1 MTKNKWL
8 TIALVISLGVN
19 LLLVGFTLGSKFRG
33 PPSSMMINPMFG
45 LMRYADTLPMERRA
59 ELLKSM
65 RSFRPERAQF
75 RQMRELQDNLRNEIR
90 RDPLDPVVLK
100 TALSALHNQMQ
111 AHQSASHD
119 AFVQLMHSLTPAER
133 VKLDEQMQ
141 RGGPGRR
148 AHVSGGPHPGAGEHF
163 EEPPP
168 E

>member
-8 TIALVISLGVN
+8 MIALFISLGAN
-19 LLLVGFTLGSKFRG
+19 LLLVGFMLGSKFRAH
-33 PPSSMMINPMFG
+33 PSSMMINPMFG

-90 RDPLDPVVLK
+90 RDSLDPVALK
-100 TALSALHNQMQ
+100 AALTALHNQMQ
-111 AHQSASHD
+111 THQSASHD
-119 AFVQLMHSLTPAER
+119 AFVQLMQSLTPAER
-133 VKLDEQMQ
+133 VTLDEQMQ
-141 RGGPGRR
+141 RSGPGRR
-148 AHVSGGPHPGAGEHF
+148 AHVSGGPHPGPREPFG
-163 EEPPP
+163 EPPP

>member
-8 TIALVISLGVN
+8 TIALVISLGAN
-19 LLLVGFTLGSKFRG
+19 LLLVGFMLGSKFRG
-33 PPSSMMINPMFG
+33 PPSSMMMNPMFG
-45 LMRYADTLPMERRA
+45 LMRYADTLPEERRA

-65 RSFRPERAQF
+65 RSFRPERARF

-90 RDPLDPVVLK
+90 SDPLDPVALK
-100 TALSALHNQMQ
+100 AALSALHNQMQ

-119 AFVQLMHSLTPAER
+119 AFVRLMQSLTPAER
-133 VKLDEQMQ
+133 AALDDQMQ
-141 RGGPGRR
+141 RGGPGHLARTP
-148 AHVSGGPHPGAGEHF
+148 GGPHSGPRETF